1 MKSILA
7 IASLALAACG
17 PTSTPGTAAHAE
29 ALRRADRALMR
40 LLLPNSMARTS
51 PRTQEEIDGLLAEF
65 RDAADEFAKAP
76 EASVRF
82 LHGVVVGTTSRKDE
96 GLALA
101 ALQILYVLDSPAAS
115 SVIRGA
121 RTHPNGI
128 VARTARSIVEREED
142 LLWGFR

>member
-1 MKSILA
+1 MKSILT

-17 PTSTPGTAAHAE
+17 PTSTPGTAAHAQ
-29 ALRRADRALMR
+29 ALRRADRAMTR

-65 RDAADEFAKAP
+65 RDAADEFAKPP

-82 LHGVVVGTTSRKDE
+82 LLGVVGTTSREDE
-96 GLALA
+96 GLALS

-128 VARTARSIVEREED
+128 VARTARSIVELDAD
-142 LLWGFR
+142 LLRGFR